1 MELSAPDE
9 QADAV
14 ATFEPREKQK
24 SNEMF
29 PNILVIYYR

>member
-1 MELSAPDE
+1 MELSDPDE

-14 ATFEPREKQK
+14 ATFEPRETQK

-29 PNILVIYYR
+29 QSILAM